1 MKKTTLLFS
10 AILAVVLISG
20 TVDLNNLLNYS
31 NQPMPDYILKNNEPA
46 NNRTTDAGATLGR
59 VLFYDKNLSINN
71 TIACAS
77 CHHQEFAF
85 GDTAVQSLGYDGGHT
100 GRHSMRLANARFGNE
115 NRFFWDERA
124 ASLENQTTQPIRDH
138 IEMGF
143 SGVFGNPTF
152 DSLLRKLSA
161 IPYYPVLFT
170 AAYGT
175 SEITE
180 LKIQRALAQFVRSIQ
195 SFDSK
200 YDVGRAQV
208 ANDGQPFPNFTPQE
222 NMGKNLF
229 LTPPPN
235 GAGCQGCHRAPEF
248 DIDPGSRNNGVIG
261 VIGDTSIVDLTITR
275 SPSLRNLTRAN
286 GTVNTPM
293 MHTGSFRTLDQVIGH
308 YIQIPNNPNNTNL
321 DPRLRGPG
329 GVPQNLPFTQA
340 QRDALAAFLR
350 TLSGTAVYTDARW
363 SSPFDSAGNITVI
376 PVTQP
381 TSVGDYTF
389 MAARI
394 HAYPNPFVNV
404 LYLNLP
410 ESARSVV
417 VLDAAGKLIYTTEA
431 HSSMQLETTTWIR
444 GIYHIQVLNAGNELL
459 AYRKVMKN

>member
-1 MKKTTLLFS
+1 MKKIIWLASIFMIVLL
-10 AILAVVLISG
+10 ASG

-31 NQPMPDYILKNNEPA
+31 NQAMPDYIIKNNEPA

-85 GDTAVQSLGYDGGHT
+85 GDTVVQSKGYNGGFT

-124 ASLENQTTQPIRDH
+124 TSLENQTTQPIRDH
-138 IEMGF
+138 VEMGF
-143 SGVFGNPTF
+143 SGVSGNPTF

-161 IPYYPVLFT
+161 IPYYTVLFT

-180 LKIQRALAQFVRSIQ
+180 LRIQRALSQFVRSIQ

-208 ANDGQPFPNFTPQE
+208 NNDGQPFPNFTPQE

-261 VIGDTSIVDLTITR
+261 VIGDTTIVDLTITR
-275 SPSLRNLTRAN
+275 SPSLRNLTRNN
-286 GTVNTPM
+286 GAVNGPM
-293 MHTGSFRTLDQVIGH
+293 MHNGSFRTLDQVIGH
-308 YIQIPNNPNNTNL
+308 YLQIPNNPNNTNL

-350 TLSGTAVYTDARW
+350 TLSGSAVYTDVRW
-363 SSPFDSAGNITVI
+363 SNPFDSAGNITVI

-381 TSVGDYTF
+381 TSLRDYAF
-389 MAARI
+389 MSARI
-394 HAYPNPFVNV
+394 NVYPNPFVNTIQMSLPASAARV
-404 LYLNLP
+404 LVY
-410 ESARSVV
+410 
-417 VLDAAGKLIYTTEA
+417 DAAGKLIHESEA
-431 HSSMQLETTTWIR
+431 NINMQLETSTWIR
-444 GIYHIQVLNAGNELL
+444 GIYHIQVLNNSNELL
-459 AYRKVMKN
+459 TYRKVMKN

>member
-20 TVDLNNLLNYS
+20 TVELNNLLNYS

-170 AAYGT
+170 A
-175 SEITE
+175 
-180 LKIQRALAQFVRSIQ
+180 
-195 SFDSK
+195 
-200 YDVGRAQV
+200 
-208 ANDGQPFPNFTPQE
+208 
-222 NMGKNLF
+222 
-229 LTPPPN
+229 
-235 GAGCQGCHRAPEF
+235 
-248 DIDPGSRNNGVIG
+248 
-261 VIGDTSIVDLTITR
+261 
-275 SPSLRNLTRAN
+275 
-286 GTVNTPM
+286 
-293 MHTGSFRTLDQVIGH
+293 
-308 YIQIPNNPNNTNL
+308 
-321 DPRLRGPG
+321 
-329 GVPQNLPFTQA
+329 
-340 QRDALAAFLR
+340 
-350 TLSGTAVYTDARW
+350 
-363 SSPFDSAGNITVI
+363 
-376 PVTQP
+376 
-381 TSVGDYTF
+381 
-389 MAARI
+389 
-394 HAYPNPFVNV
+394 
-404 LYLNLP
+404 
-410 ESARSVV
+410 
-417 VLDAAGKLIYTTEA
+417 
-431 HSSMQLETTTWIR
+431 
-444 GIYHIQVLNAGNELL
+444 
-459 AYRKVMKN
+459 

>member
-1 MKKTTLLFS
+1 MKKFIWLASIFMIVLL
-10 AILAVVLISG
+10 ASG

-31 NQPMPDYILKNNEPA
+31 NQSMPDYIIKNNEPA

-85 GDTAVQSLGYDGGHT
+85 GDTAVQSVGYDGGHT

-124 ASLENQTTQPIRDH
+124 NSLENQSTQPIRDH

-143 SGVFGNPTF
+143 SGVSGNPTF

-175 SEITE
+175 AEITE
-180 LKIQRALAQFVRSIQ
+180 LRIQRALAQFVRSIQ

-208 ANDGQPFPNFTPQE
+208 NNDGQPFPNFTPQE

-261 VIGDTSIVDLTITR
+261 VIGDTTIVDLTITR
-275 SPSLRNLTRAN
+275 SPSLRNLTRTN
-286 GTVNTPM
+286 GAVNGPM

-308 YIQIPNNPNNTNL
+308 YLQIPNNPNNTNL

-350 TLSGTAVYTDARW
+350 TLSGSAVYTDVRW
-363 SSPFDSAGNITVI
+363 SNPFDSAGNITVI

-381 TSVGDYTF
+381 TSVRDYEFVT
-389 MAARI
+389 ARI
-394 HAYPNPFVNV
+394 NVYPNPFVNTIHLTLPTSADHV
-404 LYLNLP
+404 LVY
-410 ESARSVV
+410 
-417 VLDAAGKLIYTTEA
+417 DAAGKLIHESEA
-431 HSSMQLETTTWIR
+431 NINMQLETSTWIR
-444 GIYHIQVLNAGNELL
+444 GIYHIQVLNNSNELL
-459 AYRKVMKN
+459 TYRKVMKN

>member
-1 MKKTTLLFS
+1 MKKFIWLASIFMIVLL
-10 AILAVVLISG
+10 ASG

-31 NQPMPDYILKNNEPA
+31 NQSMPDYIIKNNEPA

-85 GDTAVQSLGYDGGHT
+85 GDTAVQSVGYDGGHT

-124 ASLENQTTQPIRDH
+124 NSLENQSTQPIRDH

-143 SGVFGNPTF
+143 SGVSGNPTF

-175 SEITE
+175 AEITE
-180 LKIQRALAQFVRSIQ
+180 LRIQRALAQFVRSIQ

-208 ANDGQPFPNFTPQE
+208 NNDGQPFPNFTPQE

-261 VIGDTSIVDLTITR
+261 VIGDTTIVDLTITR
-275 SPSLRNLTRAN
+275 SPSLRNLTRTN
-286 GTVNTPM
+286 GAVNGPM

-308 YIQIPNNPNNTNL
+308 YLQIPNNPNNTNL

-350 TLSGTAVYTDARW
+350 TLSGSAVYTDVRW
-363 SSPFDSAGNITVI
+363 SNPFDSAGNITVI

-381 TSVGDYTF
+381 TSLRDYAF
-389 MAARI
+389 MSARI
-394 HAYPNPFVNV
+394 NVYPNPFVNTIQMSLPASAARV
-404 LYLNLP
+404 LVY
-410 ESARSVV
+410 
-417 VLDAAGKLIYTTEA
+417 DAAGKLIHESEA
-431 HSSMQLETTTWIR
+431 NINMQLETATWIR
-444 GIYHIQVLNAGNELL
+444 GIYHIQVLNNSNELL